1 MPIRILLVDDCCV
14 ICQGL
19 RVFLQKDP
27 EIEIVGEAAD
37 SREALQKARQ
47 MRPELVLVDLIFPI
61 TDNIVLIRALH
72 HELPDTKVLI
82 FAGMLEN
89 DLVAEAL
96 RSGASG
102 YLLKN
107 ISEQELRDAIKET
120 SAGLVRLSSQMRIG
134 PIKKQRDLTEPY
146 NLTTRE
152 YDVLRLLVE
161 GCSNQA
167 IACTLHVTEHTVK
180 THVHHILTKLGV
192 QSRTQAVLAAVRLG
206 LVHHQARKL

>member
-1 MPIRILLVDDCCV
+1 MFIRILIVSSCHIV
-14 ICQGL
+14 RQGL
-19 RVFLQKDP
+19 RAFLQKDP
-27 EIEIVGEAAD
+27 EIEIVGEAVD
-37 SREALQKARQ
+37 SGEALQKARQ
-47 MRPELVLVDLIFPI
+47 MRPELVLVDLLFPTTNSI
-61 TDNIVLIRALH
+61 AIIKALCR
-72 HELPDTKVLI
+72 ELLGTKVLI
-82 FAGMLEN
+82 FVSMLEN

-107 ISEQELRDAIKET
+107 IGEQELRDAIKEI
-120 SAGLVRLSSQMRIG
+120 SAGLVRLSSQMRASSV
-134 PIKKQRDLTEPY
+134 KQRPMPTEPY
-146 NLTTRE
+146 NLTARE

-167 IACTLHVTEHTVK
+167 IACTLHVTEPTVK

-206 LVHHQARKL
+206 LVPQARKL